1 MGSRLREGSG
11 RAHNG
16 IPRSMESR
24 RMLNSAERS
33 ISAEMDSGEGL
44 VRGVDG
50 QQSRRLNGVTEEGI
64 SVMRMVNARPN
75 GRLNVG

>member
-1 MGSRLREGSG
+1 MDGRLREGNG

-33 ISAEMDSGEGL
+33 GSAENDSGEGL

-50 QQSRRLNGVTEEGI
+50 Q
-64 SVMRMVNARPN
+64 
-75 GRLNVG
+75 